1 MGIWVCA
8 CAGMTVSVAAPEAA
22 PVMAA
27 APARLVV
34 LRKSR
39 RSWSMKASLDWFAAC
54 HAWHACAY
62 CRLFPALV
70 DHGRAP
76 RAGEGAI
83 VAANPTGAH
92 PGAASG
98 GANGH

>member
-1 MGIWVCA
+1 
-8 CAGMTVSVAAPEAA
+8 MTVSVAAPV
-22 PVMAA
+22 VMAA

-62 CRLFPALV
+62 CRLFPAPV

-83 VAANPTGAH
+83 VAANRTGA
-92 PGAASG
+92 PPEQQVAERMGTKGQMRLGAFF
-98 GANGH
+98 NPT